1 MPRYRIQAHDA
12 NCTGCLRCQLAC
24 SQAYQKAF
32 NPSLARIRIAFH
44 GVDCSI
50 RFTGE
55 CVACG
60 LCADNCLYGALEKS
74 AEGEPG

>member
-1 MPRYRIQAHDA
+1 MPKYRILAA
-12 NCTGCLRCQLAC
+12 EGKCTGCLRCQLAC
-24 SQAYQKAF
+24 SQAYQKVF
-32 NPSLARIRIAFH
+32 NPSLARIRIGFH

-50 RFTGE
+50 QFTEE

-74 AEGEPG
+74 AEGKV